1 MWGSG
6 EMRARCDPLL
16 VGLES
21 KAELLVEDPQVS
33 VATTSHRLRR
43 NLLHL
48 VRHDTDIGLLAVVVA
63 ETIEVQAIGKP
74 PEQHD
79 VVLQGDVG
87 PASASTA
94 TTPSAAAT
102 RTPAT
107 GADARTPATGADAR
121 TTATA
126 AGHPRSSPASAHAL
140 AAAIGLRAGLGSR
153 LHIGE
158 CRVARCARLCGRLLR
173 RLLSG
178 LLAAAG
184 PFGARWTGLCSWFLC
199 RLLSALL
206 AVAGPVARLGRRPF
220 AAFAGAHS
228 GPVACARPVTISS
241 ARPIPRAGALAS
253 ARATT
258 RVAPGGI
265 NHHLAVLASEVL
277 ARTLASL
284 NIVLGEFLPHI
295 GVFVLDAVSMVRV
308 VLPLVEIV
316 DVAAIYNVDDNVA
329 IGDVDVAA
337 APVAVAPD
345 SMTDCEGA
353 AERDPGGNRTPC
365 IIPRWRRKVVRR
377 IIRIRPG
384 TVNDR
389 WIVVRH
395 IHLGGRGRLDDDVLG
410 RRLSFL
416 CLAPACLSRGRALDR
431 GGLLLVRLQLAVG
444 LRASTQSLDRI
455 HNLRLLRQHG
465 V

>member
-33 VATTSHRLRR
+33 VATTSHRLRC

-63 ETIEVQAIGKP
+63 ETIEIQAIGKP

-107 GADARTPATGADAR
+107 GADARTPATWADAR
-121 TTATA
+121 TPATGADATTPATA

-140 AAAIGLRAGLGSR
+140 EAAIGLGAGLGPR

-158 CRVARCARLCGRLLR
+158 CRVARCAGLRGRFLC

-184 PFGARWTGLCSWFLC
+184 PVGG
-199 RLLSALL
+199 
-206 AVAGPVARLGRRPF
+206 LGRGPF
-220 AAFAGAHS
+220 AAFAGA
-228 GPVACARPVTISS
+228 
-241 ARPIPRAGALAS
+241 
-253 ARATT
+253 
-258 RVAPGGI
+258 
-265 NHHLAVLASEVL
+265 
-277 ARTLASL
+277 
-284 NIVLGEFLPHI
+284 
-295 GVFVLDAVSMVRV
+295 
-308 VLPLVEIV
+308 
-316 DVAAIYNVDDNVA
+316 
-329 IGDVDVAA
+329 
-337 APVAVAPD
+337 
-345 SMTDCEGA
+345 
-353 AERDPGGNRTPC
+353 
-365 IIPRWRRKVVRR
+365 
-377 IIRIRPG
+377 
-384 TVNDR
+384 
-389 WIVVRH
+389 
-395 IHLGGRGRLDDDVLG
+395 
-410 RRLSFL
+410 
-416 CLAPACLSRGRALDR
+416 
-431 GGLLLVRLQLAVG
+431 
-444 LRASTQSLDRI
+444 
-455 HNLRLLRQHG
+455 
-465 V
+465 